1 MAEAMSV
8 PTLVFS
14 SMGFERCA
22 QDHLDNAQLGRNLL
36 LFRSA
41 GVADRFSGIDT
52 VYSDADG
59 TLVPE
64 GAISFPETVVE
75 HIGRLASVGVR
86 TLLVTGKPL
95 SEVSGLADSLPKGH
109 AIDFIFE
116 KGAYILERN
125 SDGSRRISPLLVS
138 DEDTLAVQ
146 ALKELFVESKSA
158 IENQF
163 AARMTLGWGGHGT
176 HQSML
181 SIDVLRGTPPKDY
194 LQKTGPERDALKV
207 KDAALLRDVSVAV
220 AQFVREYTNGW
231 NFVDLGNANF
241 EIAPGPIEK
250 DTAIRTL
257 ECRRGSEAMLILG
270 DSAND
275 NAMFGLRQHEKMQ
288 VTTGLVL
295 HRQASLPLVD
305 KVDCVS
311 FGMANASPHMNLLY
325 AARKHLSRY

>member
-22 QDHLDNAQLGRNLL
+22 QDHLDNTQLGRNLL

-64 GAISFPETVVE
+64 GAISFPETVVG

-250 DTAIRTL
+250 DAAIRTL

-275 NAMFGLRQHEKMQ
+275 NAMFGLRQDEKMQ